1 MNGGPLPKRRI
12 QQWLDFQHGTGP
24 GAARPDTG
32 LRDELQR
39 ERYEADMKLIPN
51 GGTGSAAHVSRGVHA
66 FPLSEV
72 DAVLA

>member
-1 MNGGPLPKRRI
+1 MNGGPLPRRQI

-24 GAARPDTG
+24 GAEGTDTG
-32 LRDELQR
+32 LLEELQR

-51 GGTGSAAHVSRGVHA
+51 GGTNGPAMLPEAGGHS
-66 FPLSEV
+66 LSVV